1 VVWRATAWFVP
12 ASRHAVLGRR
22 ASPGRATLTSA
33 LPALRL
39 TSRLLLRADRHGN
52 RHRGLPTTA
61 AGGSGRGAA
70 AAAAAARPLFLITIS
85 PVSLGVWGFRPTDA
99 ILQHPAP
106 GPGSGPS
113 PDRDAL
119 LGDTGIFPVPS
130 GTPPHGNGRAIR
142 APGRRGRRAANQSS
156 SAPLVFDADVARGT
170 TRPPCTRG
178 LGGRVLFFAVTR
190 GLDSAGCLRRL
201 RLATAAAADDDPRR
215 VEQRSANLARRHPR
229 GRQMTFDV

>member
-1 VVWRATAWFVP
+1 MRCWVGARRRDVRPSRLPYLPYGSHLVCFFVP
-12 ASRHAVLGRR
+12 TDTEIAIVAFR
-22 ASPGRATLTSA
+22 P
-33 LPALRL
+33 
-39 TSRLLLRADRHGN
+39 RLLVVPVVVQLQLQRLHARCSSSQS
-52 RHRGLPTTA
+52 RQSLLA
-61 AGGSGRGAA
+61 SGAS
-70 AAAAAARPLFLITIS
+70 ARRMRFCST
-85 PVSLGVWGFRPTDA
+85 RPPG
-99 ILQHPAP
+99 PAP
-106 GPGSGPS
+106 APAPIATPS
-113 PDRDAL
+113 WATPAYS
-119 LGDTGIFPVPS
+119 PVPS

-201 RLATAAAADDDPRR
+201 RLATAAAAGDDPRR